1 MLIPQLIVIFWWLG
15 LITRVPLTIVQEN
28 PALFLG
34 MLVFTLAPG
43 WAVGSAL
50 LLRRR
55 SRLQK
60 NCFRFEQNSVEVAI
74 RYVGQA
80 KIYCVSEAMEESS
93 EGSEVHLH
101 MRLVLQHVD
110 EDNKI

>member
-34 MLVFTLAPG
+34 MLVFILAPG
-43 WAVGSAL
+43 WAVGSVL
-50 LLRRR
+50 LSRQR
-55 SRLQK
+55 SHSQK
-60 NCFRFEQNSVEVAI
+60 SCFRFEQNSLEVAI

-80 KIYCVSEAMEESS
+80 KIYCVSGAPEESS

-101 MRLVLQHVD
+101 VRLFLPHVD
-110 EDNKI
+110 EDNKV